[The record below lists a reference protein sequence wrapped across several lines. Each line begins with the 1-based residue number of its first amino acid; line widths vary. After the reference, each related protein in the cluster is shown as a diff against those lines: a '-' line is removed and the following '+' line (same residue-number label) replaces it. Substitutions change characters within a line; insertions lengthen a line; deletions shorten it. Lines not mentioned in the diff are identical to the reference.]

1 MPSPGREH
9 PPTSF
14 KQPSRA
20 LLASPLP
27 QKSKP
32 GSNLPPITTTRE
44 SKSEK
49 AQQAVEPD
57 SNEVALRDESRFS
70 TVPLSAVPLS
80 SSSSGS
86 NVKSKSLAM
95 PTVDDSPVSPDPSQ
109 HRETGSTSSTIATPG
124 NNASFILARLDMQK
138 VQDESADS
146 KTHRGSVD
154 GQQKIQEEFARRQK
168 ERDDEVEGT
177 SSGAIDWGELRF
189 GVLSIFH
196 SLLSKIFGVLLFPVR
211 DSILKMLY
219 YLNEAAS
226 DYQEFAAE
234 NAERLARAIETGIP
248 DTLRGMVW
256 QLMYAVI
263 KCLESYFSIWAFKGL
278 HLRML
283 SWRQLT

>member
-20 LLASPLP
+20 FLVSSIP
-27 QKSKP
+27 QKSKA

-44 SKSEK
+44 SKSE
-49 AQQAVEPD
+49 QAVGPD
-57 SNEVALRDESRFS
+57 SNEVALQDESRFS

-80 SSSSGS
+80 ASSSGS
-86 NVKSKSLAM
+86 NVKSKSPAM
-95 PTVDDSPVSPDPSQ
+95 PAVDACSSSPDPSQ

-168 ERDDEVEGT
+168 ERDDEAEGT
-177 SSGAIDWGELRF
+177 SSGAIDWGELRCGF
-189 GVLSIFH
+189 LVILR
-196 SLLSKIFGVLLFPVR
+196 SLLSKIFGVPLFPVR
-211 DSILKMLY
+211 DSTLEMLH
-219 YLNEAAS
+219 YLN
-226 DYQEFAAE
+226 
-234 NAERLARAIETGIP
+234 
-248 DTLRGMVW
+248 
-256 QLMYAVI
+256 
-263 KCLESYFSIWAFKGL
+263 
-278 HLRML
+278 
-283 SWRQLT
+283 